1 MQPAFKSFR
10 QIVKTL
16 LSYVLSS
23 DIWELKIVST
33 HFKGVLPACHFFLQ
47 KIIIF
52 KKPKYFFNLN
62 QKKGR

>member
-33 HFKGVLPACHFFLQ
+33 HFKRVLPVCQAFFL
-47 KIIIF
+47 KKLFF
-52 KKPKYFFNLN
+52 KKTKI
-62 QKKGR
+62 

>member
-23 DIWELKIVST
+23 DIWKLKIVST
-33 HFKGVLPACHFFLQ
+33 HFKRVLVVCQGFFIKNVIL
-47 KIIIF
+47 KNLKF
-52 KKPKYFFNLN
+52 KLI
-62 QKKGR
+62 

>member
-33 HFKGVLPACHFFLQ
+33 HFKGVLPVCQAFFK
-47 KIIIF
+47 KIIF
-52 KKPKYFFNLN
+52 LKKPKYYFNLN

>member
-33 HFKGVLPACHFFLQ
+33 HSKGVLPACQAFFL
-47 KIIIF
+47 KMIF
-52 KKPKYFFNLN
+52 LKNLN
-62 QKKGR
+62 FNII

>member
-33 HFKGVLPACHFFLQ
+33 HFKGVLPVCQAF
-47 KIIIF
+47 F
-52 KKPKYFFNLN
+52 KKPKYYFNLN
-62 QKKGR
+62 QKKGG

>member
-33 HFKGVLPACHFFLQ
+33 HFKGVLPACQAFFL
-47 KIIIF
+47 KNDFF
-52 KKPKYFFNLN
+52 KKPKF
-62 QKKGR
+62 

>member
-23 DIWELKIVST
+23 DIWEFKTVST
-33 HFKGVLPACHFFLQ
+33 HFKGVLPVCQAFF
-47 KIIIF
+47 KKNNFF
-52 KKPKYFFNLN
+52 KKPKYYFNLN
-62 QKKGR
+62 QKKDR

>member
-33 HFKGVLPACHFFLQ
+33 HFKGVLPDCQAFFL
-47 KIIIF
+47 KNDFF
-52 KKPKYFFNLN
+52 KKPKF
-62 QKKGR
+62 

>member
-16 LSYVLSS
+16 LSYVLSL

-33 HFKGVLPACHFFLQ
+33 HTKGVLLDCQAFFL
-47 KIIIF
+47 KNNFF
-52 KKPKYFFNLN
+52 KKT
-62 QKKGR
+62 

>member
-33 HFKGVLPACHFFLQ
+33 HFKGVQTACQVF
-47 KIIIF
+47 F
-52 KKPKYFFNLN
+52 KKNDFF
-62 QKKGR
+62 KKSLILI

>member
-33 HFKGVLPACHFFLQ
+33 HFKGVLPVCQAF
-47 KIIIF
+47 F
-52 KKPKYFFNLN
+52 KKNYFF
-62 QKKGR
+62 KKT

>member
-23 DIWELKIVST
+23 DIWEFKIVST
-33 HFKGVLPACHFFLQ
+33 HSKGVLTILSSFFYMILKKT
-47 KIIIF
+47 KI
-52 KKPKYFFNLN
+52 
-62 QKKGR
+62 